1 MKKLNYYLLV
11 LLVSLSAF
19 ANTPSTVEKNPTTT
33 KNKAEMPVEVK
44 NMFTRLD
51 EIKAMDKS
59 DMNRSEKKELR
70 KEVRAINKS
79 LAATNNGVYIS
90 VGALLVIIILIL
102 IL

>member
-1 MKKLNYYLLV
+1 MKKVNYYLLV
-11 LLVSLSAF
+11 LLVSLSVF
-19 ANTPSTVEKNPTTT
+19 ANTPNTVEKNPTIE

-44 NMFTRLD
+44 NMLVRLD

-79 LAATNNGVYIS
+79 LAATNNGVYLSI
-90 VGALLVIIILIL
+90 GALLLIIILIL